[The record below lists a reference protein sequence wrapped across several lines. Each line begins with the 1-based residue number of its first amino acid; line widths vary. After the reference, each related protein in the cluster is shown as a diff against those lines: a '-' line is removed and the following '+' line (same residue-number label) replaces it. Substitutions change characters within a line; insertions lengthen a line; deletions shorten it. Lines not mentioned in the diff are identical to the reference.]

1 MCGTA
6 RCCLVPRL
14 RAPLLAPW
22 RTRCAS
28 AAAAARRGRAQTP
41 TSRAALTHRT
51 EGRGSIRCTDPS
63 YRGRQ
68 RRTMRLAPRSK
79 RVSARPLASQPHPSE
94 AARCALGA
102 TCGAL
107 RVGESRQAGRR
118 GLQTA
123 VRPDP
128 AALVQTTTRVLCGG
142 VFACAVGL
150 YVSLVPVCALP
161 SRRCLTTL
169 PLTPSPRRSPFLFCV
184 TVSESV
190 LAVAEIC
197 AMSGVDLLLLCS
209 VWILTVQYNNMY
221 CVVPRSVH
229 LSYTQYCE
237 HCIFTDDRAGRETAS
252 SREHCIRGAQE
263 SRCQTRVFPYS
274 APTHAPC
281 PPATDP
287 TPRLSRQR
295 PRVETIMTRCGLVL
309 HAAHPHPPAPP
320 RCWQTAPQWLCA
332 TRLSLPAAD
341 ALPHRAGVWRASQI
355 ALPRPPRASTLRR
368 SRGTVSS
375 ARCCVYQRVDG
386 LSFRTRSA

>member
-1 MCGTA
+1 MRRLPPAAQRSRT
-6 RCCLVPRL
+6 VPRVEG
-14 RAPLLAPW
+14 
-22 RTRCAS
+22 AS
-28 AAAAARRGRAQTP
+28 AVP
-41 TSRAALTHRT
+41 TRHT
-51 EGRGSIRCTDPS
+51 GD
-63 YRGRQ
+63 
-68 RRTMRLAPRSK
+68 
-79 RVSARPLASQPHPSE
+79 VS
-94 AARCALGA
+94 AARCGLLRARSA

-229 LSYTQYCE
+229 LSYTQYTRG
-237 HCIFTDDRAGRETAS
+237 HPGDPRPALHF
-252 SREHCIRGAQE
+252 RGAQE

-295 PRVETIMTRCGLVL
+295 PRVETIMTRCGLD
-309 HAAHPHPPAPP
+309 PCPTRCPSPPTSTTALLANCPAVAVRNSPIPP
-320 RCWQTAPQWLCA
+320 R
-332 TRLSLPAAD
+332 S
-341 ALPHRAGVWRASQI
+341 
-355 ALPRPPRASTLRR
+355 
-368 SRGTVSS
+368 
-375 ARCCVYQRVDG
+375 
-386 LSFRTRSA
+386 